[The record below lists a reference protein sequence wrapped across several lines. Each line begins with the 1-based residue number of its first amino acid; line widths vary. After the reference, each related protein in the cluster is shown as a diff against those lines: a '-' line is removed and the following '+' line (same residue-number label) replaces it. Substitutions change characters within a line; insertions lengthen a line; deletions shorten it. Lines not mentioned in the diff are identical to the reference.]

1 LSIVKTLRETMK
13 RESDVHQGFLS
24 GAGFLG
30 AVSITA
36 LVLVLSFPS
45 TFQVNDWY
53 FNGLLSL
60 LAISSSSSVIASF
73 FSIVV
78 WGMESYGEEFR
89 GTIRKFTA
97 VTLTISLC
105 ALLMVIPMI
114 VAPVSFFATIVAALF
129 EGISTLVYLWASL
142 KFRPH
147 K

>member
-1 LSIVKTLRETMK
+1 MK
-13 RESDVHQGFLS
+13 RETDIHQGFLS

-45 TFQVNDWY
+45 RFQVNGWY
-53 FNGLLSL
+53 FSGLLSL

-73 FSIVV
+73 SSIVI
-78 WGMESYGEEFR
+78 WGRESYGEEFR
-89 GTIRKFTA
+89 ESIRKFTA
-97 VTLTISLC
+97 VALAISLS
-105 ALLMVIPMI
+105 ALLIVIPMI
-114 VAPVSFFATIVAALF
+114 VAPLSFFAMIVSALF
-129 EGISTLVYLWASL
+129 EGISVLVYLWTAL

>member
-1 LSIVKTLRETMK
+1 MK

-24 GAGFLG
+24 ASGFLG

-45 TFQVNDWY
+45 TFQVNGWY
-53 FNGLLSL
+53 FNGLISL

-78 WGMESYGEEFR
+78 WGRESYGEEFR
-89 GTIRKFTA
+89 ESIRKFTA
-97 VTLTISLC
+97 VALTISLC
-105 ALLMVIPMI
+105 ALLIVIPMI
-114 VAPVSFFATIVAALF
+114 VAPVSFFAMIVAALF
-129 EGISTLVYLWASL
+129 EGISALVYLWTFL
-142 KFRPH
+142 KLPPH

>member
-1 LSIVKTLRETMK
+1 MK
-13 RESDVHQGFLS
+13 RESDIHQGFLS

-45 TFQVNDWY
+45 TFQVNGWY
-53 FNGLLSL
+53 FNGLISL

-78 WGMESYGEEFR
+78 WGRESYGEEFR
-89 GTIRKFTA
+89 ESIRKFTA
-97 VTLTISLC
+97 VALTISLC
-105 ALLMVIPMI
+105 ALLIVIPMI
-114 VAPVSFFATIVAALF
+114 VAPVSFFAMIVAALF
-129 EGISTLVYLWASL
+129 EGISALVYLWTFL
-142 KFRPH
+142 KLPPH